1 MSICKMFTKKNLINT
16 LGTVLRKMLTIFAI
30 DVFFPEKYGL
40 RPLKHL
46 SKCVLNH
53 LPVTNETMRWK
64 SRSPAGFLESL

>member
-1 MSICKMFTKKNLINT
+1 
-16 LGTVLRKMLTIFAI
+16 MLTIFAI
-30 DVFFPEKYGL
+30 EVFFPEKYGL

-64 SRSPAGFLESL
+64 SRLPAGFLESL